1 MLTHQ
6 GGDDDDI
13 ENDEIEYWGEHDDID
28 ESIASSVNDD
38 DDNNDDRITTKSSD
52 KNKTKFLKGATK
64 VLKIFKRNSTSG
76 GVKEDKGEENSDEN
90 ASIVSKD
97 SPDEKPSSQRKNSY
111 LNAYDNITSSN
122 IRDSI
127 TSKKLGNIVTLLV
140 LINLITLLIPIDSK
154 EEEEIKE
161 KIRDIKKYV
170 DLGMISI
177 TLQY

>member
-1 MLTHQ
+1 LLTHQ

-38 DDNNDDRITTKSSD
+38 DDNNDDRISTKSSD
-52 KNKTKFLKGATK
+52 KNKTKFFKGATK
-64 VLKIFKRNSTSG
+64 VLKIFKRDSTSG
-76 GVKEDKGEENSDEN
+76 GVKEDKGDENSDEN
-90 ASIVSKD
+90 ATIVSKD

-127 TSKKLGNIVTLLV
+127 TSKKLGNIVMLLIP
-140 LINLITLLIPIDSK
+140 INLITLLLPIDSK

-170 DLGMISI
+170 DLGTISI
-177 TLQY
+177 TFQH

>member
-6 GGDDDDI
+6 EGDDDDV

-28 ESIASSVNDD
+28 ESIASTVNDD
-38 DDNNDDRITTKSSD
+38 DDNIDDRITTKSLD

-76 GVKEDKGEENSDEN
+76 GVKEDKGDANSDEN
-90 ASIVSKD
+90 ATVVSKD
-97 SPDEKPSSQRKNSY
+97 SPDEKPSSLRKNSY
-111 LNAYDNITSSN
+111 LNAYDNIASSN

-140 LINLITLLIPIDSK
+140 PI
-154 EEEEIKE
+154 
-161 KIRDIKKYV
+161 
-170 DLGMISI
+170 MI
-177 TLQY
+177 